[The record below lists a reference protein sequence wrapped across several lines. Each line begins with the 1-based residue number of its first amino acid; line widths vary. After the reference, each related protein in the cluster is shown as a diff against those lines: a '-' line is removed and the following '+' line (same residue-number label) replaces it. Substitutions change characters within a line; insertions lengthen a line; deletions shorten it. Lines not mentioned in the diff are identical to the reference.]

1 MNSTLAKTYHRVAD
15 SLTDLTFRRVVILV
29 FRAVVGYVFLRD
41 GFLLVNDPFGSGIVA
56 EGIIADLGLGILE
69 PLSMVLAFLV
79 GAFKVSVGCCLL
91 MGTNVG
97 IAAVN
102 LIIFL
107 FIEFFVLVFL
117 GWPTMWL
124 IIRNVVFILLGALIF
139 HWRKHSVKIYTQRT
153 EWVIELYS
161 FVFSILFAA
170 HCYIS
175 LPMLDTT
182 AAKEGNSMKSAFF
195 EEGIALDRD
204 LKDVSK
210 QLECLSDTG
219 YSFVLLSRHLPDA
232 STLRK
237 DEINTL
243 YEYSVEH
250 RYPFVCLI
258 GEEVTDD
265 EMREYIIESKCAEYP
280 IIKFDKGII
289 DCVARS
295 NPELLIMKDGT
306 ITRKFSAYKIPKL
319 EEALDEELY
328 GHQSESSTGRTIL
341 FSIIAYLLPLVV
353 LLAYDYLVELTKWL
367 IQKIMMKPK
376 KK

>member
-204 LKDVSK
+204 LKDVKK

-250 RYPFVCLI
+250 KYPFVCLI

-367 IQKIMMKPK
+367 IQKIMMKSK
-376 KK
+376 KN

>member
-204 LKDVSK
+204 LKDVKK

-250 RYPFVCLI
+250 KYPFVCLI

-376 KK
+376 KN

>member
-117 GWPTMWL
+117 EWSTMWL

-367 IQKIMMKPK
+367 IQKIMMKSK